1 MARKKRLK
9 EKQLDAHAQETNLK
23 DIAKK
28 IADDPND
35 IELQKQYA
43 TCKKSLET
51 EQLAK
56 TRGAIVRARV
66 KWTEEGDKNTKY
78 FLSLEQKRAA
88 SNTIKQIQSDQGEI
102 FRDPNDILTETKKN
116 TMRNCT
122 LQTTPVTVWR
132 RK

>member
-1 MARKKRLK
+1 MGNVKSLDLNGVHRIWQEEKTEGETARCSRSGNQYKRYS
-9 EKQLDAHAQETNLK
+9 E
-23 DIAKK
+23 K
-28 IADDPND
+28 IADDRKG

-56 TRGAIVRARV
+56 TRGAIVRASV
-66 KWTEEGDKNTKY
+66 KWTKEGDKSTKY

-102 FRDPNDILTETKKN
+102 FRDPNDILTETKN
-116 TMRNCT
+116 TLRN
-122 LQTTPVTVWR
+122 
-132 RK
+132 